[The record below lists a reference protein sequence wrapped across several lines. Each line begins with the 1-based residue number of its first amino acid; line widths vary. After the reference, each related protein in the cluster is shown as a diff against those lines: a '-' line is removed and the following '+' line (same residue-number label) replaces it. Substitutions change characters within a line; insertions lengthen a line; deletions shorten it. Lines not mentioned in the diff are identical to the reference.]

1 MSSHYVVLLLGSN
14 IGDTEQNLK
23 NAIAKIEKSIGN
35 INFFSQMIE
44 SMPVE
49 FVSNN
54 IFRNI
59 ALGLFTQHS
68 PFFLLKAVKRI
79 EEEMGRLSDSFAI
92 GEVVDRLIDIDIVTY
107 DNINFESNKL
117 ILPHKKHLF
126 ERDFSKVLL
135 QSLNEKIK
143 TQI

>member
-1 MSSHYVVLLLGSN
+1 MSLHYVVLLLGSN
-14 IGDTEQNLK
+14 LGDTDFNLK
-23 NAIAKIEKSIGN
+23 NAMAKIENRIGK
-35 INFFSQMIE
+35 INFFSEIIE
-44 SMPVE
+44 NEAVE
-49 FVSNN
+49 FVSKN

-59 ALGLFTQHS
+59 ALDLFTKYS
-68 PFFLLKAVKRI
+68 PFSVLKIVKEI
-79 EEEMGRLSDSFAI
+79 EKEMGRLSDSFAI

-107 DNINFESNKL
+107 DNINFESYKL

-126 ERDFSKVLL
+126 ERDFSKLLL

>member
-14 IGDTEQNLK
+14 LGDTEQNLK
-23 NAIAKIEKSIGN
+23 NAIAKIEKSVGN

>member
-1 MSSHYVVLLLGSN
+1 M
-14 IGDTEQNLK
+14 
-23 NAIAKIEKSIGN
+23 
-35 INFFSQMIE
+35 
-44 SMPVE
+44 
-49 FVSNN
+49 
-54 IFRNI
+54 
-59 ALGLFTQHS
+59 
-68 PFFLLKAVKRI
+68 KAVKRI

>member
-14 IGDTEQNLK
+14 LGDTEQNLK

>member
-14 IGDTEQNLK
+14 LGDTEQNLK
-23 NAIAKIEKSIGN
+23 NAIAKIEKSVGN

-44 SMPVE
+44 TVPVE

-68 PFFLLKAVKRI
+68 PFFLLKTIKRI
-79 EEEMGRLSDSFAI
+79 EKEMGRLSDSFAI
-92 GEVVDRLIDIDIVTY
+92 GEFVDRLIDIDIVTY

-126 ERDFSKVLL
+126 ERDFSKLLL

>member
-14 IGDTEQNLK
+14 LGDTEQNLK

-35 INFFSQMIE
+35 IIFFSQMIE

>member
-14 IGDTEQNLK
+14 LGDTEQNLK
-23 NAIAKIEKSIGN
+23 NAIAKIEKSVGN

-59 ALGLFTQHS
+59 ALGLYTQHS

>member
-23 NAIAKIEKSIGN
+23 NAIAKIEKSVGN

-68 PFFLLKAVKRI
+68 PFF
-79 EEEMGRLSDSFAI
+79 F
-92 GEVVDRLIDIDIVTY
+92 
-107 DNINFESNKL
+107 
-117 ILPHKKHLF
+117 
-126 ERDFSKVLL
+126 
-135 QSLNEKIK
+135 
-143 TQI
+143 

>member
-1 MSSHYVVLLLGSN
+1 MSSHYVILLLGSN
-14 IGDTEQNLK
+14 LGDTEQNLK

-44 SMPVE
+44 TVPVE

-68 PFFLLKAVKRI
+68 PISLLKAIKRI
-79 EEEMGRLSDSFAI
+79 ENDMGRLSDSFVI
-92 GEVVDRLIDIDIVTY
+92 GGYIDRIIDIDIVLY
-107 DNINFESNKL
+107 DNINFEGKKL
-117 ILPHKKHLF
+117 FIPHKKHLF
-126 ERDFSKVLL
+126 ERKFSKVLL
-135 QSLNEKIK
+135 QELNEKIK

>member
-14 IGDTEQNLK
+14 LGDTEQNLK

-68 PFFLLKAVKRI
+68 PFFLLKTIKRI
-79 EEEMGRLSDSFAI
+79 EKEMGRLSDSFAI
-92 GEVVDRLIDIDIVTY
+92 GEFVDRLIDIDIVTY
-107 DNINFESNKL
+107 DNINFESYKL

-126 ERDFSKVLL
+126 ERDFSKLLL

>member
-1 MSSHYVVLLLGSN
+1 
-14 IGDTEQNLK
+14 
-23 NAIAKIEKSIGN
+23 
-35 INFFSQMIE
+35 MIE
-44 SMPVE
+44 TVPVE

>member
-14 IGDTEQNLK
+14 LGDTEQNLK
-23 NAIAKIEKSIGN
+23 NAIAKIEKSVGN

-44 SMPVE
+44 TVPVE